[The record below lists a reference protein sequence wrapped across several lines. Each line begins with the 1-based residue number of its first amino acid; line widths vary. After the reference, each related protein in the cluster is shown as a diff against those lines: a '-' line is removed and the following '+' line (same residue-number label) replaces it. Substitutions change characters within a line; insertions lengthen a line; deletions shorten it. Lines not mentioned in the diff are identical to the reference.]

1 MQWCAC
7 ARAADGSGGAQGV
20 RVQAAVTTG
29 VGRRGWRRNKR
40 RRDGRRCDDGRRGN
54 AAGGGGGVAEQ
65 AANADGG
72 RRCSTTAVR
81 AKAVKVKAERRLENK
96 SEQRVVSGQERNMT
110 CGPRR
115 FSYRRLIRHLGFEHR
130 LIASV

>member
-1 MQWCAC
+1 V
-7 ARAADGSGGAQGV
+7 GGAGAGV
-20 RVQAAVTTG
+20 NAVVCVRAG
-29 VGRRGWRRNKR
+29 GRRR
-40 RRDGRRCDDGRRGN
+40 RRRARC
-54 AAGGGGGVAEQ
+54 AGSGGGVAEQ
-65 AANADGG
+65 AADADGG

-115 FSYRRLIRHLGFEHR
+115 FFYRRLIRRLGFEHR